1 MSPLPDFTA
10 VRNVAGEKQD
20 HHDNLLKSRMKTIE
34 EILKNVT
41 MKTLLTMD
49 EIKELSNEAH
59 EALMKDDVKTVIENK
74 MSINLLKSMIKEA
87 KRQQRKV
94 YEMYKSLQVEL
105 A

>member
-1 MSPLPDFTA
+1 M
-10 VRNVAGEKQD
+10 RNVAGKKHD
-20 HHDNLLKSRMKTIE
+20 HHDSLLKSRMETIE
-34 EILKNVT
+34 KILKNVT

-49 EIKELSNEAH
+49 EIKDLSNEAH